1 MPPVGSADYPAET
14 ESNDIPALANVLASS
29 TKGFTASLYPMGD
42 IDVFEIDVTT
52 PGTELSV
59 AIHDLMGG
67 CPLGGSFA
75 VRAQGPNGLLGADSG
90 ACPQLDSINNPD
102 MANLALGKH
111 YVQVESATFGTQPAY
126 IVDIALKPPVCGNG
140 VTQGLEQC
148 DDGNMAAGD
157 GCAPDCKLEGNFI
170 NEMEPNQPL
179 ANANSVNGV
188 DGIFAAI
195 QPTGDQDFFSFDV
208 PVAGSSV
215 TLEVG
220 DGFMGCPA
228 GFDSVLYLYSPT
240 GTLIVSDDESG
251 VDSCS
256 LISPATHA
264 EAANL
269 PAGKYTAKVEEYQN
283 DAPQGSYVL
292 KIKIAA
298 PGCGDGL
305 LQIGEECDDSNTTPG
320 DGCSATCMLE
330 GNYLL
335 ETEPNNMA
343 NAANTINGY
352 DGARGAIQP
361 VGDQDYFSFDVTVPN
376 SSVRIETTN
385 GYGGCPTGFDSLI
398 TLYTSN
404 NQVIVSDDEDGAD
417 SCSLISP
424 QLDVEATNLA
434 VGKYRIKV
442 EEYLN
447 DEAQASYVLKVKVMP
462 PGCGDSLL
470 TPGEQCDDGNTT
482 SGDGCSATCMAEAPW
497 EIESNNDR
505 ATATPLWPATT
516 MFYGAVFPVGD
527 VDYFSFTLPA
537 GKKPL
542 LETHNIGANN
552 MMCDFDTLIT
562 LYDSN
567 GTMIASDDDLGT
579 NSCSRINATDY
590 PAVANLPAG
599 TYYVVVG
606 DYLNDEKIASYQ
618 LDVIFQ

>member
-14 ESNDIPALANVLASS
+14 EGNDAPAIADPLASG
-29 TKGFTASLYPMGD
+29 TKGFTASIYPMGD
-42 IDVFEIDVTT
+42 IDIFEVDVMT
-52 PGTELSV
+52 PGSDLSV

-67 CPLGGSFA
+67 CPFGSSFA
-75 VRAQGPNGLLGADSG
+75 LRAQGPGGFLGADNGS
-90 ACPQLDSINNPD
+90 CPQLDTANNPG
-102 MANLALGKH
+102 MANLPAGKH
-111 YVQVESATFGTQPAY
+111 YVQVENWTFGIEPAY
-126 IVDIALKPPVCGNG
+126 RVDISLQLPTCGNG
-140 VTQGLEQC
+140 ITQGVEQC
-148 DDGNMAAGD
+148 DDGNMVSGD
-157 GCAPDCKLEGNFI
+157 GCTPDCKLEGNFV

-179 ANANSVNGV
+179 PSANSVNGV
-188 DGIFAAI
+188 DGIFASI
-195 QPTGDQDFFSFDV
+195 QPVGDQDFFSFDITV
-208 PVAGSSV
+208 PGSSV
-215 TLEVG
+215 ALEVG
-220 DGFMGCPA
+220 DGFMGCPT

-269 PAGKYTAKVEEYQN
+269 PAGKYTAKVEEYLN
-283 DAPQGSYVL
+283 DNSQGSYVL
-292 KIKIAA
+292 KIKISA

-305 LQIGEECDDSNTTPG
+305 LQIGEECDDNNTTAG

-330 GNYLL
+330 GMYLL
-335 ETEPNNMA
+335 EMEPNNVA

-361 VGDQDYFSFDVTVPN
+361 IGDQDYFSFDVTVPN

-398 TLYTSN
+398 SLYTSN
-404 NQVIVSDDEDGAD
+404 NQLVVSDDEDGAD
-417 SCSLISP
+417 ACSLISP

-442 EEYLN
+442 EEYNN
-447 DEAQASYVLKVKVMP
+447 DATQASYVLKVKVMP

-470 TPGEQCDDGNTT
+470 TPGEQCDDGNTM
-482 SGDGCSATCMAEAPW
+482 SGDGCSATCMSEPPW
-497 EIESNNDR
+497 EIENNNML
-505 ATATPLWPATT
+505 ANATPLWPATT
-516 MFYGAVFPVGD
+516 MFYGAVLPIGD

-542 LETHNIGANN
+542 LEVHNIGSNAN
-552 MMCDFDTLIT
+552 CDFDSLIT
-562 LYDSN
+562 LYDSA

-579 NSCSRINATDY
+579 NSCSRINAVDY

-606 DYLNDEKIASYQ
+606 DYGDNDAIASYQ

>member
-14 ESNDIPALANVLASS
+14 EGNDISALADPLASG

-42 IDVFEIDVTT
+42 IDVFEIDVMT

-90 ACPQLDSINNPD
+90 ACPQLDSINNPG

-157 GCAPDCKLEGNFI
+157 GCAPDCKIEGNFI

-195 QPTGDQDFFSFDV
+195 QPAGDQDFFTFDV

-220 DGFMGCPA
+220 DGFMGCPT
-228 GFDSVLYLYSPT
+228 GFDSKLYLYSPS
-240 GTLIVSDDESG
+240 GMLIVSDDESG

-269 PAGKYTAKVEEYQN
+269 PAGKYTAMVEEYLN
-283 DAPQGSYVL
+283 DDPQASYVL
-292 KIKIAA
+292 KIKVAA

-305 LQIGEECDDSNTTPG
+305 LQIGEECDDNNTTPG
-320 DGCSATCMLE
+320 DGCSATCALE

-335 ETEPNNMA
+335 EAEPNNMA

-404 NQVIVSDDEDGAD
+404 NQLIVSDDEDGAD

-442 EEYLN
+442 EEYNN
-447 DEAQASYVLKVKVMP
+447 DATQASYVLKVKVMP

-497 EIESNNDR
+497 EVESNNDR

-516 MFYGAVFPVGD
+516 MFYGAVFPVKD

-542 LETHNIGANN
+542 LEVHNIAPNN
-552 MMCDFDTLIT
+552 ATCDFDSLIT
-562 LYDSN
+562 LFDSN
-567 GTMIASDDDLGT
+567 GTELASDDDLGT